1 VSANDGAAERRAA
14 DLRRRIRRHN
24 RLYYVEA
31 APEIDDRAYDRLY
44 RELEDIERAHPELV
58 TPDSPTQR
66 VGGEPLTAFASVRH
80 ERPMLS
86 LDNTYSRDELRGFDT
101 RVRRLLDAAACAY
114 VLEPKIDGVAIA
126 LRYEDGVLATGSTRG
141 DGQTGDDI
149 TANLK
154 TIRSIPL
161 SLHTEKPPPVFEA
174 RGEVYMTKAG
184 FAALNRAKQ
193 EAGEAAFANP
203 RNAAAGSLKLLDPRK
218 VAARPLDAVLYGIG
232 VVTDTEP
239 PTHAALLDR
248 LGRYGFRTVP
258 RYWLCETLDEVLHA
272 LDELDAERR
281 GYPFET
287 DGGVVKVN
295 DRTLYPRLGVTAK
308 SPRWAIA
315 YKFEPE
321 RAETTI
327 RSITVQV
334 GRTGVLTPVAE
345 LEPVLVAGSTV
356 ARATLH
362 NEEDIR
368 RKDIRPGD
376 RVLIEKAGEVI
387 PAVVRVLTARR
398 RGNEVPFAMPDRCP
412 ACGGPVTRREG
423 EVAHR
428 CENLQCPAQ
437 NVRRLEHFAARTV
450 MDIEEL
456 GGIVAQRLVDTGLV
470 REPLDLFALRLEQ
483 LAPLNLGADDEPRVF
498 GEKNARR
505 LLDAVARA
513 REAPLDR
520 WVHALGIPQVGKAT
534 AVAIAAVHRDL
545 DEVSRSAVLRDLADL
560 VAKQDDARRVNPAS
574 TRRRPLTEEEKTRR
588 RKRLEALNA
597 ETEAIGRRLEKLGLA
612 RPKTGKSGNVTT
624 YVTTGAIG
632 PEAAR
637 QCLAFFASPDG
648 QALLRRLDGLGI
660 RPRRTAAGN
669 GGGLAGKTFVL
680 TGALRDLTRDQ
691 AADAIRERGGRVAS
705 SVSKRTDFVV
715 AGDAAGSKLRKAGEL
730 GVTVLDEAR
739 FLALLRQG
747 KEHGE

>member
-1 VSANDGAAERRAA
+1 MSATRTEAEQRATE
-14 DLRRRIRRHN
+14 LRRQIGRHN
-24 RLYYVEA
+24 RLYYIEA

-44 RELEDIERAHPELV
+44 RELEDIEREHPELV

-66 VGGEPLTAFASVRH
+66 VGGEPLTAFAPVRH
-80 ERPMLS
+80 ALPMMS
-86 LDNTYSRDELRGFDT
+86 LDNTYSRDELRSFDT
-101 RVRRLLDAAACAY
+101 RIRRLLESEAYAY

-126 LRYEDGVLATGSTRG
+126 LRYENGVLVTGSTRG

-161 SLHTEKPPPVFEA
+161 ALQTGAPPPVFEA

-184 FAALNRAKQ
+184 FAALNREKQ
-193 EAGEAAFANP
+193 EAGAAPFANP
-203 RNAAAGSLKLLDPRK
+203 RNAAAGSLKLLDARK
-218 VAARPLDAVLYGIG
+218 VAARPLDAVLYGVG
-232 VVTDTEP
+232 VVEGVEI
-239 PTHAALLDR
+239 PTHAALLTR
-248 LGRYGFRTVP
+248 LRAYGFRTAP
-258 RYWLCETLDEVLHA
+258 RTWRCADIAAVIEA

-281 GYPFET
+281 DYPFET

-295 DRTLYPRLGVTAK
+295 ERSLYRRLGATAK

-321 RAETTI
+321 RAETTVK
-327 RSITVQV
+327 SITVQV

-345 LEPVLVAGSTV
+345 LEPVPVAGSTV

-368 RKDIRPGD
+368 RKDIRTGD

-387 PAVVRVLTARR
+387 PAVVRVLTERR
-398 RGNEVPFAMPDRCP
+398 SGSEVPFAMPERCP

-450 MDIEEL
+450 MDIEEV
-456 GGIVAQRLVDTGLV
+456 GGIVARRLVESGLV
-470 REPLDLFALRLEQ
+470 GEPLDLFTLTPEQ
-483 LAPLNLGADDEPRVF
+483 LAPLNLGTGEEPRVF
-498 GEKNARR
+498 GARHTRR
-505 LLDAVARA
+505 LLEAVARA

-520 WVHALGIPQVGKAT
+520 WVHALGIPQVGKST

-545 DEVSRSAVLRDLADL
+545 DEVSRSGVLRDIVALAD
-560 VAKQDDARRVNPAS
+560 KQEAARRVNPAS
-574 TRRRPLTEEEKTRR
+574 TRNRPAGEAEKAQRQA
-588 RKRLEALNA
+588 RLEALNA
-597 ETEAIGRRLEKLGLA
+597 DIAAVGRRLAALGLA
-612 RPKTGKSGNVTT
+612 RPKAGKNGNVTA

-637 QCLAFFASPDG
+637 QCLDFFASAAG
-648 QALLRRLDGLGI
+648 QAFVHRLAELGI
-660 RPRRTAAGN
+660 RPRRAATE
-669 GGGLAGKTFVL
+669 GGGSLAGKTFVL
-680 TGALRDLTRDQ
+680 TGTLESMTRTE
-691 AADAIRERGGRVAS
+691 AAEAIRARGGRVTS
-705 SVSKRTDFVV
+705 NVSQQTDYVV
-715 AGDAAGSKLRKAGEL
+715 AGAAAGSKLRKARDL
-730 GVTVLDEAR
+730 DVAVLDEAR
-739 FLALLRQG
+739 FRALLSNG
-747 KEHGE
+747 GE